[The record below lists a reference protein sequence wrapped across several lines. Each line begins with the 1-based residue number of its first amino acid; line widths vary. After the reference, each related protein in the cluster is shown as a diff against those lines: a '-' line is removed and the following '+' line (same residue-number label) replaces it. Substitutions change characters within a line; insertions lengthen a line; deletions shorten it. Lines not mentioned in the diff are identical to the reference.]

1 MDERI
6 KAVWEQYRVY
16 MIGVAIAVLVAGG
29 VAAKAFEQPAPTV
42 SEPLATATPVLESL
56 VVDVEGAVI
65 TPGVHRLP
73 AGALLD
79 DALAAAG
86 GLMPEADLDRVARE
100 LNRADKLKA
109 NQKIYVPFVGE
120 RTLANTFGDG
130 ATAAGTAGS
139 GGEESGELINLNTA
153 TEEELDTLPGVGPST
168 AQKIIAYREENGGF
182 SSVEQ
187 LNEVSGIGD
196 ATFEKLKDLVTV

>member
-1 MDERI
+1 MR
-6 KAVWEQYRVY
+6 ALWEQYRIY
-16 MIGVAIAVLVAGG
+16 LIGVAIAVVVAGG
-29 VAAKAFEQPAPTV
+29 VAAKAFEQPAPTLA
-42 SEPLATATPVLESL
+42 EPLASATPVPGDII
-56 VVDVEGAVI
+56 VDVEGAVNV
-65 TPGVHRLP
+65 PGVHRLP

-79 DALAAAG
+79 DAVAAAG

-100 LNRADKLKA
+100 INRADKLKA
-109 NQKIYVPFVGE
+109 HQKIYIPFVGE
-120 RTLANTFGDG
+120 RTLANTFG
-130 ATAAGTAGS
+130 AAAGTASGTGS
-139 GGEESGELINLNTA
+139 TEGGELINLNTA

-187 LNEVSGIGD
+187 LNDVSGIGD